1 MNKVRY
7 KLGELPPISP
17 EELARIDAIADEAI
31 DCSDIPPLTEVFW
44 AQAQRNPLAL
54 LRLDSDIWQ
63 WLQKDGAD
71 YQRWAN
77 LILRRVMERQ
87 LKRDSAK

>member
-31 DCSDIPPLTEVFW
+31 DCSDIPPLTEAFW

-71 YQRWAN
+71 YQRRAN

>member
-1 MNKVRY
+1 MSTVRY
-7 KLGELPPISP
+7 KLGELPTISP
-17 EELARIDAIADEAI
+17 EELARIDAIANEAI
-31 DCSDIPPLTEVFW
+31 NCSDIPPLTEAFW

-71 YQRWAN
+71 YQRRAN
-77 LILRRVMERQ
+77 LILRRAMERQ
-87 LKRDSAK
+87 LKRDSGK